1 MKYIHIHGLCTA
13 VITLLTTVAALTY
26 PAEAGAQGI
35 TSARKLN
42 PTTVELTLQGG
53 KTLTVDFYGPRAV
66 RFFRDD
72 KGGIVRSPEATP
84 PASILVDNPRRE
96 VGDVSLSDT
105 AGLYLV
111 RGGDM
116 SLSFDKS
123 TGRLSVSVPWSKA
136 PIMEETAPASLD
148 GGKVKLT
155 LREHDGEQYYGG
167 GVQNGR
173 FSHRGTAIEI
183 SNTNSWT
190 DGGVASPAPFF
201 WSTAGYG
208 ILFHT
213 FKPGLYDFGA
223 SKGGEVLLSHD
234 TDYLDFFLMAD
245 SSKTGPLRE
254 YYDLTGYPALLP
266 KFGFYEGHLNA
277 YNRDYWT
284 KADNGFMLYEDG
296 KRYNES
302 QKDNGG
308 VKESLNGEKNNYQFS
323 ARAAIDRYLKNDM
336 PLGWFLPNDGYG
348 TGYGQTNTL
357 DGNIANLK
365 SFGDYA
371 RSKGVEIGLWTQ
383 SDLHPKAGVEPL
395 LQRDIVKE
403 VRDAGVRVLKTDV
416 AWVGAGY
423 SFGLN
428 GVSDVGKI
436 MPYYGSDARP
446 FIISLDGWA
455 GTQRYAGIWTGDQT
469 GGEWEYIRFHIPTFI
484 GAGLSGIPFITS
496 DVDGIFGGKNMP
508 VNIREYQWK
517 TFTPMELNMDGWGLN
532 PKYPNVLGEPATSI
546 NRSYLKLKSMLLPYT
561 YSIARGASLGGA
573 PMMGPAW
580 AFGLKEDAPDAMS
593 KYEFMYGPS
602 LLVAPIYRSTRM
614 DKDGDD
620 VRNGIVLP
628 EGDWYDYFTD
638 TYYKGGRIINDF
650 DAPIWKLP
658 LFVRGGAVIPMTRPN
673 NNPSGIPSD
682 YRAYDITPGREGG
695 AFREYDD
702 DGRTMDYTRGRYV
715 TTDISQKW
723 AGSTLSI
730 TIDSARGG
738 YTGYNP
744 VKATELMVRATAA
757 PSRVEAR
764 IGGRKVRLGSVSSLA
779 DYENGENVWYYDAQP
794 QLNRFAT
801 KGSGLENVSITGGA
815 RLMIKLSKSDVTKG
829 KTEVAISRMQFAP
842 EGLERQTAALTAVP
856 APTVPDSS
864 ITAFAVTPV
873 WQPVSGADYYEVR
886 LSGDSVSYKGI
897 YSTISRPTF
906 TFEDLCPKTKYAI
919 SVRAVNKQST
929 SPWSAPLEVRTKSNP
944 LEFAVANLRGFTTCN
959 NQGGQGLDKL
969 FDRDERTVWHTDWN
983 NNKAVPFDLTV
994 DLRGICTL
1002 DSMRYLPREDAANG
1016 TILRGT
1022 VTLSTDRENWTTPVP
1037 FTWERN
1043 ASAKT
1048 FAFAGAPEAR
1058 YIRISVQEAVGG
1070 FGSGR
1075 ELYVFRR
1082 PGTKLMLQGDI
1093 NKDNRIDENDL
1104 TSYMNYTGLRRGD
1117 ADFSYVEIGDI
1128 NHNGLIDAFDIS
1140 NVATELD
1147 GGVYPSNR
1155 RVEGRLVLTPDKK
1168 SYAAGEEVRIT
1179 VSGRGLK
1186 NVNALSFALPYD
1198 TRALQYKGV
1207 EKIAMKDLEN
1217 LTYDRLH
1224 TNGQK
1229 ALYPTFVNRGNNF
1242 LLEDGDHDLFVIR
1255 FTARTPWRYN
1265 LKAQDGILVDRNLGS
1280 VTF

>member
-1 MKYIHIHGLCTA
+1 M
-13 VITLLTTVAALTY
+13 
-26 PAEAGAQGI
+26 
-35 TSARKLN
+35 
-42 PTTVELTLQGG
+42 
-53 KTLTVDFYGPRAV
+53 
-66 RFFRDD
+66 
-72 KGGIVRSPEATP
+72 
-84 PASILVDNPRRE
+84 
-96 VGDVSLSDT
+96 
-105 AGLYLV
+105 
-111 RGGDM
+111 
-116 SLSFDKS
+116 
-123 TGRLSVSVPWSKA
+123 
-136 PIMEETAPASLD
+136 
-148 GGKVKLT
+148 
-155 LREHDGEQYYGG
+155 
-167 GVQNGR
+167 
-173 FSHRGTAIEI
+173 
-183 SNTNSWT
+183 
-190 DGGVASPAPFF
+190 
-201 WSTAGYG
+201 
-208 ILFHT
+208 
-213 FKPGLYDFGA
+213 
-223 SKGGEVLLSHD
+223 
-234 TDYLDFFLMAD
+234 
-245 SSKTGPLRE
+245 
-254 YYDLTGYPALLP
+254 
-266 KFGFYEGHLNA
+266 
-277 YNRDYWT
+277 
-284 KADNGFMLYEDG
+284 
-296 KRYNES
+296 
-302 QKDNGG
+302 
-308 VKESLNGEKNNYQFS
+308 
-323 ARAAIDRYLKNDM
+323 
-336 PLGWFLPNDGYG
+336 
-348 TGYGQTNTL
+348 
-357 DGNIANLK
+357 
-365 SFGDYA
+365 
-371 RSKGVEIGLWTQ
+371 
-383 SDLHPKAGVEPL
+383 
-395 LQRDIVKE
+395 
-403 VRDAGVRVLKTDV
+403 
-416 AWVGAGY
+416 
-423 SFGLN
+423 
-428 GVSDVGKI
+428 
-436 MPYYGSDARP
+436 
-446 FIISLDGWA
+446 
-455 GTQRYAGIWTGDQT
+455 
-469 GGEWEYIRFHIPTFI
+469 
-484 GAGLSGIPFITS
+484 
-496 DVDGIFGGKNMP
+496 
-508 VNIREYQWK
+508 
-517 TFTPMELNMDGWGLN
+517 
-532 PKYPNVLGEPATSI
+532 
-546 NRSYLKLKSMLLPYT
+546 
-561 YSIARGASLGGA
+561 
-573 PMMGPAW
+573 
-580 AFGLKEDAPDAMS
+580 
-593 KYEFMYGPS
+593 
-602 LLVAPIYRSTRM
+602 
-614 DKDGDD
+614 
-620 VRNGIVLP
+620 
-628 EGDWYDYFTD
+628 
-638 TYYKGGRIINDF
+638 
-650 DAPIWKLP
+650 
-658 LFVRGGAVIPMTRPN
+658 
-673 NNPSGIPSD
+673 
-682 YRAYDITPGREGG
+682 
-695 AFREYDD
+695 
-702 DGRTMDYTRGRYV
+702 
-715 TTDISQKW
+715 
-723 AGSTLSI
+723 
-730 TIDSARGG
+730 
-738 YTGYNP
+738 
-744 VKATELMVRATAA
+744 
-757 PSRVEAR
+757 
-764 IGGRKVRLGSVSSLA
+764 
-779 DYENGENVWYYDAQP
+779 
-794 QLNRFAT
+794 
-801 KGSGLENVSITGGA
+801 
-815 RLMIKLSKSDVTKG
+815 
-829 KTEVAISRMQFAP
+829 
-842 EGLERQTAALTAVP
+842 
-856 APTVPDSS
+856 
-864 ITAFAVTPV
+864 
-873 WQPVSGADYYEVR
+873 SGADYYEVR

-1242 LLEDGDHDLFVIR
+1242 LLDDGDHDLFVIR